1 MRSYLGRNYKIE
13 YDWDYFVAAT
23 IKMIILRW
31 AIIRMIMVRV
41 LDQPQLKS
49 EI

>member
-1 MRSYLGRNYKIE
+1 M
-13 YDWDYFVAAT
+13 AAT

-31 AIIRMIMVRV
+31 AIIRMIMVGV
-41 LDQPQLKS
+41 LDQPQLKG